1 MKGINMMVYPKELV
15 YQIYTNARLQQVIWG
30 GVVLDN

>member
-1 MKGINMMVYPKELV
+1 MKGINMMVYPLKDV
-15 YQIYTNARLQQVIWG
+15 YQIYTNARLQQVTWG